1 MKNSFPQGLRTG
13 VIIAGLSLAV
23 FSCQKNNGSANG
35 VPAGQTGLK
44 IFLTDDPALAFDDVF
59 IDIQKLEVKVEDS
72 AQDAEEDRDRG
83 GSDSRDRQ
91 GDNDGGW
98 MALPIHPGVY
108 DILKFRNGLDTL
120 FASGS
125 FPSLRSL
132 RKIRITLGSNNSVV
146 FNGTT
151 FPVIVKNN
159 DNIVVINL
167 GDDDVRRDQG
177 QIQFSLDF
185 DAGRS
190 IRLKGDRFELDPQI
204 RVFRKDV
211 AGSIEGVVLPA
222 QAQAVVMAIN
232 GTDTSTAR
240 PEREGEYEIVGLK
253 AGSYSLLFHA
263 TANNYK
269 DTTINNIVVS
279 GREDTH
285 VGAVTLHQ

>member
-1 MKNSFPQGLRTG
+1 MKNSFSRRIRAGI
-13 VIIAGLSLAV
+13 IIAGLCLAAY
-23 FSCQKNNGSANG
+23 SCQKNNSAGNG

-44 IFLTDDPALAFDDVF
+44 IFLTDDPALSFDAVF

-72 AQDAEEDRDRG
+72 AQDAAEDRDRS

-120 FASGS
+120 FASTT

-132 RKIRITLGSNNSVV
+132 RKIRLTLGSNNSVV
-146 FNGTT
+146 FNGAT

-167 GDDDVRRDQG
+167 GDDDVRIDQG

-190 IRLKGDRFELDPQI
+190 IRLQGDGFELDPQI

-211 AGSIEGVVLPA
+211 AGSIEGTVLPA
-222 QAQAVVMAIN
+222 NAQAVVMAIN

-240 PEREGEYEIVGLK
+240 PEREGEYEIVGL
-253 AGSYSLLFHA
+253 APGHYSLLFHA

-269 DTTINNIVVS
+269 DTTIDNIVVS

-285 VGAVTLHQ
+285 VGTIVLHQ